1 MPPDSVTMVHNC
13 LYSDSEF
20 SPTCCPFPVSQ
31 WYDSFRPHYSGD
43 KPYRNLTGLPEMD
56 KPFPNYAII
65 PYSFIAKSYS
75 IDKNLSI
82 SFL

>member
-20 SPTCCPFPVSQ
+20 SPTCCHFPVSQ

-56 KPFPNYAII
+56 KPFPIM
-65 PYSFIAKSYS
+65 P
-75 IDKNLSI
+75 
-82 SFL
+82 